1 MRLLQSMNIPQS
13 KQNQSFSTRR
23 PVLTVVII
31 ELLLLLAVFAA
42 GAVATVKQ
50 LDYTSPVL
58 MSFTPMALVLIIY
71 LTLRRKWRE
80 IGFRSIRTIPA
91 SHAKYYIPL
100 LLVLGTLALKG
111 FTELAFSK
119 VAFFIFFTL
128 LVAFVEETIY
138 RGLIFKTLLRK
149 SAVAAVV
156 TSSVLFSITHIMNAL
171 SGQSMADTILQLI
184 YALLLGAALAL
195 LMLKNGNIVPLILF
209 HFIHNLIQFLGN
221 DRQDTGTLA
230 YDIFILV
237 VLVAYCVW
245 LTFNVR
251 TKLSSSESTTQ
262 GSSVVR

>member
-1 MRLLQSMNIPQS
+1 MKNPQSMQ
-13 KQNQSFSTRR
+13 KQTFSVRR

-58 MSFTPMALVLIIY
+58 MSFTPIALVLIIY
-71 LTLRRKWRE
+71 LTLRHKWRE
-80 IGFRSIRTIPA
+80 TGFQSLAAIPA

-111 FTELAFSK
+111 FTELTVSK
-119 VAFFIFFTL
+119 VAFFIMFTL

-149 SAVAAVV
+149 SAIAAVV
-156 TSSVLFSITHIMNAL
+156 TSSILFSITHIMNAL
-171 SGQSMADTILQLI
+171 SGQSMADTMLQLV
-184 YALLLGAALAL
+184 YALLLGAVLAL

-221 DRQDTGTLA
+221 DRQDTGTLP
-230 YDIFILV
+230 YDLFILV
-237 VLVAYCVW
+237 VLVVYCVW
-245 LTFNVR
+245 LTVSLR
-251 TKLSSSESTTQ
+251 TKLSSKKSSPP
-262 GSSVVR
+262 GGSVVH

>member
-1 MRLLQSMNIPQS
+1 MKTPHSR
-13 KQNQSFSTRR
+13 QNQSFSSGR
-23 PVLTVVII
+23 PVLAVVII

-58 MSFTPMALVLIIY
+58 MSFTPIALVLIIY
-71 LTLRRKWRE
+71 LTMRRKWGDT
-80 IGFRSIRTIPA
+80 GFRSLRAISA

-100 LLVLGTLALKG
+100 LLVLGTLVLKG
-111 FTELAFSK
+111 FTELTPSK
-119 VAFFIFFTL
+119 VTFFICFTL

-138 RGLIFKTLLRK
+138 RGLIFKILLRK

-171 SGQSMADTILQLI
+171 SGQSMADTMLQLI

-221 DRQDTGTLA
+221 DRQDAGTLP
-230 YDIFILV
+230 YDLFILA
-237 VLVAYCVW
+237 VLVVHCVW
-245 LTFNVR
+245 LTFSVR
-251 TKLSSSESTTQ
+251 TKSSSSESSTP
-262 GSSVVR
+262 GGSVVH